1 VTERSGINF
10 TLDAAELRNVSSN
23 FCNASQTNA
32 TSAEVAEFG
41 AITLRATGAAN
52 EVRLPSLT
60 CGLIAI

>member
-1 VTERSGINF
+1 MTERSGINF

-23 FCNASQTNA
+23 FCNASQTTS

-52 EVRLPSLT
+52 EVQHPSVRFD
-60 CGLIAI
+60 